1 MPVAPQEM
9 LASHTEEGTC
19 LRVAVPAIYIWLGFL
34 CLEWPLPPSVSGL
47 VCGHQREVKTSGKK
61 EYASFS
67 VVIAR
72 SHDDTPRW

>member
-9 LASHTEEGTC
+9 LASDTEEGTC
-19 LRVAVPAIYIWLGFL
+19 LLVAVPVIHIWLGFL
-34 CLEWPLPPSVSGL
+34 CLEWPLPSSVSGL

-72 SHDDTPRW
+72 CHDDTPCW